1 VPIRFRGTADGHRVV
16 AEPTEVTEGPDVDEP
31 EIVEEEDE

>member
-1 VPIRFRGTADGHRVV
+1 MPIRFRATADGHRAV
-16 AEPTEVTEGPDVDEP
+16 AKPTEVTEGPDVDEP